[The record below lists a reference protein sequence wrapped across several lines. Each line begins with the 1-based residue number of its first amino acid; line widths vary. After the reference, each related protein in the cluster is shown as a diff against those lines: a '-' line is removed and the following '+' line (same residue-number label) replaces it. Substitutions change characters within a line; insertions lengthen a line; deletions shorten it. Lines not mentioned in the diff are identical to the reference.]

1 MTKTTN
7 LKLALAISEHMK
19 LMLSI
24 DRNEKACHGV
34 TLSQHYVIDA
44 LYRKKEMSMK
54 ELSLELGLAIS
65 TLTRILDI
73 LVRDNV
79 VQRKSSTTD
88 RRKVCVSLT
97 EKGLELANALNAC
110 TQKFWD
116 HVLHHIPDDK
126 KQQIIQS
133 IQLLNKAL
141 KDTDSS
147 CCGKNNQSNTTSGG
161 NDL

>member
-34 TLSQHYVIDA
+34 TLSQHYVIDT
-44 LYRKKEMSMK
+44 LYRKKELNMK
-54 ELSLELGLAIS
+54 ELSQELGLAIS

-73 LVRDNV
+73 LVRDDLV
-79 VQRKSSTTD
+79 LRKSSTKD

-97 EKGLELANALNAC
+97 EKGLELAHTLNAC

-116 HVLHHIPDDK
+116 HVLHRIPDDK

-133 IQLLNKAL
+133 IQLLNNAL

-147 CCGKNNQSNTTSGG
+147 CCGKSTESNPTSGG
-161 NDL
+161 DDL